1 MNLSTLL
8 ILIKKDLVEQW
19 RTKKI
24 LILTIIFL
32 FVAISS
38 PIMAKILPEILK
50 SVSVPG
56 MKITLPDPT
65 YLDAIDQY
73 IKNISQIALL
83 VIIFLV
89 AGAVSDEKSC
99 KTLEILLTK
108 PISRTEFVLS
118 KFKSYFINIVAVFV
132 VCSTIFYF
140 YTTSIFTSFNF
151 LNFIIMAALVLL
163 YILMI
168 VAITILA
175 STIVKNSIIAG
186 GIGFVSYIIFGTVFS
201 LIESLKPYSPG
212 MIFDIYK
219 DIVRTGWTNDLI
231 YPLVI
236 TIIII
241 FMSAISAILIFRRQE
256 IDR

>member
-1 MNLSTLL
+1 MSLSTLL

-24 LILTIIFL
+24 LILIIIFL

-38 PIMAKILPEILK
+38 PIMAKLLPEILK

-56 MKITLPDPT
+56 MVISLPAPT

-73 IKNISQIALL
+73 IKNISQVALL
-83 VIIFLV
+83 VIIFIV
-89 AGAVSDEKSC
+89 AGAISDEKSH

-108 PISRTEFVLS
+108 PVSRIEFILS
-118 KFKSYFINIVAVFV
+118 KFKSYFISIVAIFA

-140 YTTSIFTSFNF
+140 YTTSIFATFN
-151 LNFIIMAALVLL
+151 LINFTIMAAIALL

-175 STIVKNSIIAG
+175 STVVKNSIIAG
-186 GIGFVSYIIFGTVFS
+186 GIGFASYIVFGTVFS
-201 LIESLKPYSPG
+201 LIGPLKPYSPG

-219 DIVRTGWTNDLI
+219 DVVTSGWTNSLI
-231 YPLVI
+231 WPLIITLIVI
-236 TIIII
+236 VLSVI
-241 FMSAISAILIFRRQE
+241 FSIVIFRKQE